1 MIYPSNFEQKIGF
14 DRIRERVAE
23 YCTTIVG
30 RTRAGETPFYT
41 SASEIENLLAQAQ
54 EMRTILLIEE
64 GYPDTTYVDAAGFLK
79 KLHIEGTYIE
89 VHEMLV
95 LKQALDTVG
104 GITSFFKRCSD
115 ELYPALK
122 ALASGVVVYPAVSQR
137 IDTIINRHGV
147 VRDNASPE
155 LQHLRRSIHE
165 KQSQVARR
173 MMAILKSAQAEG
185 LAEADSEIV
194 LREGRAVIPVAAMN
208 KRKLKGLVYDES
220 ATGKTV
226 FIEPMEVVE
235 MNNEIKELHY
245 AEQREI
251 IKILK
256 AFADFLRPYL
266 EDVKAAA
273 DFLGEMDFIRAK
285 ARLAVNMAAVKPLV
299 NAGPL
304 ISLYDARHP
313 LLEQALKKEGK
324 AIVPLNLHLDNEK
337 HILLISGPN
346 AGGKSVCLK
355 TVGLLQYMF
364 QCGFLVPAS
373 ENSELGVFNDIFID
387 IGDEQSLENDLSTY
401 SSHLLNMK
409 NFLRNATAHT
419 LVLID
424 EFGTGTEP
432 AAGGAIAEAVLTQ
445 LVERHTFGVITTHYT
460 NLKYFATTN
469 QGIMN
474 GAMLFDVQ
482 KIQPLFRLE
491 TGTPGNSF
499 AFELARKIGLPE
511 EVVKLAESKAG
522 DQYVNIERNLRDIA
536 RNKRYWEEKRSRIRQ
551 TDKHLE
557 DITTKYEG
565 ELTEIQHLRKSII
578 KEAKEEARRLLEE
591 ANKRIERTIFEIK
604 EAQAEKEK
612 TKAARAQVEGLKK
625 QLQEEE
631 QAAIDQK
638 IARKIEQLKER
649 QERRAQKKAERGQ
662 QAGVEAAV
670 PVAAVERPLAVG
682 DKVKM
687 KGQDGAGEILSLT
700 AKKMSVAFGNII
712 MQVAPE
718 RLERI
723 SANEYRKQTRPATV
737 LRSSSAV
744 NISERKLNFKPAI
757 DVRGQRVE
765 EAIDN
770 VNHFI
775 DEAMMVGCGEVKIL
789 HGKGTGA
796 LKEELRKILRTIGG
810 IRSIEDEHVEFGGAG
825 ITVVKFE

>member
-14 DRIRERVAE
+14 DRIRERVADL
-23 YCTTIVG
+23 CTTALG
-30 RTRAGETPFYT
+30 REKAQSAGFSTNLT
-41 SASEIENLLAQAQ
+41 SLEALLSQTQ

-64 GYPDTTYVDAAGFLK
+64 GFPDTTYVDASEFLK
-79 KLHIEGTYIE
+79 KLHIEGSYIE
-89 VHEMLV
+89 VHELV
-95 LKQALDTVG
+95 ILKIALDTVS
-104 GITSFFKRCSD
+104 GIVHFFKQCNE
-115 ELYPALK
+115 ELYPCLK
-122 ALASGVVVYPAVSQR
+122 SLAAQVIIYPAVSQR
-137 IDTIINRHGV
+137 IDLIINKNGM

-155 LQHLRRSIHE
+155 LQHVRRSIHE
-165 KQSQVARR
+165 KQLQVTRR

-185 LAEADSEIV
+185 VVDGEAEISI
-194 LREGRAVIPVAAMN
+194 REGRSVIPVLAVN

-235 MNNEIKELHY
+235 MNNEIKELQY

-251 IKILK
+251 IKILRT
-256 AFADFLRPYL
+256 FTDFLRPYL
-266 EDVKAAA
+266 EEVKAAA

-285 ARLAVNMAAVKPLV
+285 AQLAVAMAAVKPLLCRDPYI
-299 NAGPL
+299 AL
-304 ISLYDARHP
+304 SDARHP

-324 AIVPLNLHLDNEK
+324 QIIPLSLRLDADK

-355 TVGLLQYMF
+355 TVGLLQYML
-364 QCGFLVPAS
+364 QCGFLIPAS
-373 ENSELGVFNDIFID
+373 DDSSMGIFNDIFID

-409 NFLRNATAHT
+409 NFLRHATANT

-445 LVERHTFGVITTHYT
+445 LTERHTFGVITTHYT
-460 NLKYFATTN
+460 NLKYYATTAP
-469 QGIMN
+469 GIVN

-482 KIQPLFRLE
+482 QIQPLFRLE
-491 TGTPGNSF
+491 TGTPGSSF

-511 EVVKLAESKAG
+511 EVVKLAEAKAG
-522 DQYVNIERNLRDIA
+522 DQYVNIERNLREIA
-536 RNKRYWEEKRSRIRQ
+536 RNKRYWEEKRSRIKQ

-557 DITTKYEG
+557 DITNKYQG
-565 ELTEIQHLRKSII
+565 ELTEIQSLRKTII
-578 KEAKEEARRLLEE
+578 KEAKEEAKRLLDE

-612 TKAARAQVEGLKK
+612 TKTARLQVEEMKQTLKD
-625 QLQEEE
+625 ET

-638 IARKIEQLKER
+638 IEQKIEQLKAR
-649 QERRAQKKAERGQ
+649 QERRANRQPKA
-662 QAGVEAAV
+662 AAV
-670 PVAAVERPLAVG
+670 VSKPSSEQENRPLAVG
-682 DKVKM
+682 DKVRM
-687 KGQDGAGEILSLT
+687 KGQDGVGEILSVST
-700 AKKMSVAFGNII
+700 KKINVAFGSII
-712 MQVAPE
+712 TSVAPD

-723 SANEYRKQTRPATV
+723 SSNEYKKTIRNTPRTVTSNVSAT
-737 LRSSSAV
+737 L
-744 NISERKLNFKPAI
+744 SERKLNFKPTI

-765 EAIDN
+765 EAIN
-770 VNHFI
+770 NINHFI

-810 IRSIEDEHVEFGGAG
+810 IRSIADEQVEFGGAG
-825 ITVVKFE
+825 ITVVVFE